1 MIATKQVTKS
11 RTFFRV
17 FDRFSFKKARE
28 AEEAEIKL
36 LENFTNMSKCLTSI
50 TIPVSHPIND
60 IARNIREFSG
70 VNEKINQSKEIQKVL
85 LSEHSV
91 LIYIFK

>member
-1 MIATKQVTKS
+1 MIVTKQVSKS
-11 RTFFRV
+11 RTFFRI

-28 AEEAEIKL
+28 AEESEIKL
-36 LENFTNMSKCLTSI
+36 LENFTNISKCLTSI

-70 VNEKINQSKEIQKVL
+70 LDEKISQSKDIQKV
-85 LSEHSV
+85 SF
-91 LIYIFK
+91 Y